1 MDRLNTEEAK
11 ARDML
16 EKKMQLQTQLMAMED
31 DVAKSIEIYDVNR
44 KDIIKKRV
52 KKSELYSLE
61 DIQKDQLEKLVKTN
75 EKVIRHNTDLEKEN
89 EELKKKITSTIQRVD
104 INNLLKEVD
113 VEDLKLL
120 AQNNKQVNATIM
132 SLVNKWQRLERGEAE

>member
-31 DVAKSIEIYDVNR
+31 DVAKSIEIYDINR